1 MTDEPKKALPPYAA
15 EWMAQWR
22 HAAKEL
28 PKIRAKE
35 LRDLADRDSFE
46 LLHQHDL
53 PEEDTYSNGLVVQ
66 QSWFSRFRILQLI
79 KERSS

>member
-1 MTDEPKKALPPYAA
+1 MTDEPKKTLPPYAA

-35 LRDLADRDSFE
+35 LRE
-46 LLHQHDL
+46 LT
-53 PEEDTYSNGLVVQ
+53 EESGTRNAIILSPLTTVPLRPTSGLLEWQ
-66 QSWFSRFRILQLI
+66 KWMRLLREANRA
-79 KERSS
+79 KGT

>member
-1 MTDEPKKALPPYAA
+1 MKDEPKKTLPPYAA

-35 LRDLADRDSFE
+35 LRELSDSDSFE

-53 PEEDTYSNGLVVQ
+53 PEEDKYSNGLVVQ
-66 QSWFSRFRILQLI
+66 QSWFSRFRILQLM

>member
-1 MTDEPKKALPPYAA
+1 MSSLKDDPNAQK
-15 EWMAQWR
+15 WMAQWK

-35 LRDLADRDSFE
+35 LRALSDKDSFQ

-53 PEEDTYSNGLVVQ
+53 AEEDKYSNGLVVQ
-66 QSWFSRFRILQLI
+66 QAWFSRFRILQLL